1 MILLSLPRLEVPEVD
16 GQVNVEALIEG
27 LLSQEI
33 RYFSHDCFVEFFRH
47 FTY

>member
-1 MILLSLPRLEVPEVD
+1 
-16 GQVNVEALIEG
+16 LIEG